1 MVEDSLGNLLI
12 RLRPPKLTSG
22 LAALLAGL
30 AVLIFSAATARAA
43 SFTASLDR
51 DTITLG
57 ETATLSLKFEGGTP
71 EQLPSSMTVSNLQLV
86 LVGGPSHFDININGN
101 RTSYDTFSY
110 VVTPTQAGQF
120 TIPSLTA
127 SVNGKQLSSQPLKL
141 TVTKPVALPAG
152 GGADSQIA
160 FARLL
165 LPRKEIYSGETVIAD
180 LQLFYRQD
188 VQLAREPQVT
198 AVPADGF
205 TVGKISGNNQS
216 LTQIGNAI
224 YNVIPAKIALTANK
238 SGALHLGPVTISLVL
253 LVPSNDRQSDSFF
266 DPFGMLRRNV
276 QKPVS
281 VATSALDVQSL
292 PLPSENWPD
301 EFQRRDRQ
309 LHPDRHRRADQR
321 SPSAIL
327 SPCAC
332 RSPATARSRA
342 SRCPA
347 QAALERFQN
356 LSAHDQGWRPADQF
370 GFQGNKNIRGNR
382 LAAKRG
388 CA

>member
-127 SVNGKQLSSQPLKL
+127 SVNGKQLFSQPLKL

-152 GGADSQIA
+152 DGADSQSPLHDCYCPKGDLFWRERHCRPAA
-160 FARLL
+160 F
-165 LPRKEIYSGETVIAD
+165 LPAGRTTGKG
-180 LQLFYRQD
+180 
-188 VQLAREPQVT
+188 T
-198 AVPADGF
+198 AG
-205 TVGKISGNNQS
+205 
-216 LTQIGNAI
+216 
-224 YNVIPAKIALTANK
+224 
-238 SGALHLGPVTISLVL
+238 
-253 LVPSNDRQSDSFF
+253 DRRA
-266 DPFGMLRRNV
+266 GG
-276 QKPVS
+276 
-281 VATSALDVQSL
+281 
-292 PLPSENWPD
+292 WI
-301 EFQRRDRQ
+301 
-309 LHPDRHRRADQR
+309 HRR
-321 SPSAIL
+321 
-327 SPCAC
+327 
-332 RSPATARSRA
+332 
-342 SRCPA
+342 
-347 QAALERFQN
+347 EN
-356 LSAHDQGWRPADQF
+356 LRQ
-370 GFQGNKNIRGNR
+370 
-382 LAAKRG
+382 
-388 CA
+388 